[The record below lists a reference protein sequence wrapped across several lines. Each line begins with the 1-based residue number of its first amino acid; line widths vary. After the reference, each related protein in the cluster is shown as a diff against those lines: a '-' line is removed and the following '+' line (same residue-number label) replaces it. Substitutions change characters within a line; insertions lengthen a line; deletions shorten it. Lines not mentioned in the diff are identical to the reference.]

1 MSIAQTLNIWEEN
14 MKSKRIISLLL
25 VAFLITAML
34 AGCGKKE
41 ETQTTESTT
50 ETATTTTST
59 DATTEETTEAT
70 TGTGIGWKDNAG
82 DKVKLTWYLNFSWYP
97 NQWGVDATSQY
108 ITEKTGVDIE
118 FIVPAGNEAEK
129 LNSMIASNT
138 LPDIITLG
146 WWEGQVN
153 QMIDGDLVY
162 SLNELADQYDM
173 YFYDVADPAKLG
185 WYAKENGSTYGYPN
199 ASYTPNDYEKYDNI
213 SSNQTFLVRKDMYEV
228 IGSPDMSTP
237 EGFLKALNDAKAMF
251 PQVNDQPIIPFGL
264 HEFNTTGNMS
274 IDTMLPNFLAIPK
287 EKDGQLYDYITDPD
301 MVNWLKTFREAYNQG
316 LISDDVFIDK
326 RIQMEEKIAQGRYFS
341 MLYQGQDALAPIK
354 SLYAEDPN
362 KQYIA
367 VDGPK
372 NMNGDDPTLGATG
385 VAGWTLTLISKNCQ
399 RPDRAIQFFSYMMS
413 DEGQH
418 DIYLGAEN
426 GWETV
431 DGKDQFKAEALELMN
446 TDRAA
451 YDKQYGGEN
460 TFWMFMDL
468 AKQAQWT
475 PAMQE
480 PVKQFKEWTMP
491 YVTWQGTYD
500 DINPQSD
507 TELGT
512 MGLRVGEKWGQILPQ
527 LIMAGSESEFDE
539 IYNDFIKFRA
549 ENGYDEINEYKLQ
562 KVQQNKEKLGIK

>member
-1 MSIAQTLNIWEEN
+1 MRT
-14 MKSKRIISLLL
+14 KRLVSLLL
-25 VAFLITAML
+25 VAML
-34 AGCGKKE
+34 VAALFSGCGKKDAA
-41 ETQTTESTT
+41 TDTTTTEVTTT
-50 ETATTTTST
+50 ETKETT
-59 DATTEETTEAT
+59 DATADTTTET
-70 TGTGIGWKDNAG
+70 VDTGSGMGWKDHASE
-82 DKVKLTWYLNFSWYP
+82 KVKLTWYLNFSWYP
-97 NQWGVDATSQY
+97 NQWGVDATSKY

-185 WYAKENGSTYGYPN
+185 WYAKDNGKTYGYPN

-213 SSNQTFLVRKDMYEV
+213 SSNQTFLVRKDMYEA

-274 IDTMLPNFLAIPK
+274 IDTMLPNFLALPK
-287 EKDGQLYDYITDPD
+287 EKDGQLYDNLTDPS
-301 MVNWLKTFREAYNQG
+301 MVSWLKTFRNAYSQG

-326 RIQMEEKIAQGRYFS
+326 RVQMEEKIAQGRYFS

-354 SLYAEDPN
+354 SLYAEDPT

-372 NMNGDDPTLGATG
+372 NLNGDAPTLGATG

-399 RPDRAIQFFSYMMS
+399 NPDRAIQFFSYMMS

-426 GWETV
+426 GWATV
-431 DGKDQFKAEALELMN
+431 DGKDQFKPEALELMN

-451 YDKQYGGEN
+451 YDKEYGGEN

-475 PAMQE
+475 PAMTE

-491 YVTWQGTYD
+491 YVTWQGQYD
-500 DINPQSD
+500 DTNPQAD
-507 TELGT
+507 TDLGAQ
-512 MGLRVGEKWGQILPQ
+512 GLRIGEKWGQVLPQ
-527 LIMAGSESEFDE
+527 LLMASSESEFDKV
-539 IYNDFIKFRA
+539 YNDFITFRN
-549 ENGYDEINEYKLQ
+549 ENGFDAINAYKME
-562 KVQQNKEKLGIK
+562 KVQSNKAKLGIK